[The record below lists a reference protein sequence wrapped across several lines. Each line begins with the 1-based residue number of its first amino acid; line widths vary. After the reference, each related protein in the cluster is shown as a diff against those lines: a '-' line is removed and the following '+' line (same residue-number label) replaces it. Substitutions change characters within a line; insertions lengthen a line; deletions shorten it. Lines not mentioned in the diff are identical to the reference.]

1 MHCKDCFYYKMCI
14 PNVELIKMQ
23 IDENTME
30 KHCVDFKDKSKVIEL
45 PCKVGDIVYVIDEYD
60 LEVNRCIIENF
71 LICAGKTLYFRA
83 NYYVQKGEELEELV
97 DEYDLEESDIG
108 KTVFF
113 TKEQA
118 EQALRKEDEG
128 K

>member
-1 MHCKDCFYYKMCI
+1 MKTQWK
-14 PNVELIKMQ
+14 
-23 IDENTME
+23 

-60 LEVNRCIIENF
+60 LEVNHCVIENF
-71 LICAGKTLYFRA
+71 QIGTDKTLYFRA

-108 KTVFF
+108 KTVFSYKRRSR
-113 TKEQA
+113 TSIEKG
-118 EQALRKEDEG
+118 R
-128 K
+128 